1 MSSLQSH
8 IPLSKTQLVLLHPI
22 LFDKKRQCEF
32 FHPQIQ
38 ILAEE
43 SVQAPILSVLFV
55 FLHVLLLVCPN
66 RTHSPDQSDESQN
79 NRIALT
85 VHQFRQN
92 NFLHLM
98 VAGFHQSHPFE
109 LIFLFQFLG
118 HSRVLEQLR

>member
-1 MSSLQSH
+1 MQSF
-8 IPLSKTQLVLLHPI
+8 PKQKK
-22 LFDKKRQCEF
+22 KKRAKKKEPERPSIMHSRESGTCYLCMKLHNDYRR
-32 FHPQIQ
+32 HPALQEHHI
-38 ILAEE
+38 
-43 SVQAPILSVLFV
+43 FGG
-55 FLHVLLLVCPN
+55 CPN